1 MGGKGNSC
9 RVFRFVLGIGFE
21 FELMILGRKW
31 VEVLRGCIFVLE
43 TSVRTDSGRAGSGK
57 DVPSSSISE
66 GVNVRLVRDCR

>member
-1 MGGKGNSC
+1 M
-9 RVFRFVLGIGFE
+9 FRFVLGIGFE

-31 VEVLRGCIFVLE
+31 VEVLRGCIFVLG

-57 DVPSSSISE
+57 GVPSSSISE